1 MSDILITLLILV
13 IFAALLGS
21 LFMLK
26 KQNKSFTF
34 RVVGAL
40 VIGLIFGAALQAVLG
55 YDSAVVNSAMDWIA
69 LVGSGYVRLLRMIV
83 MPLIF
88 ISILYAFITQRS
100 QNLGKLTGRVLA
112 VLMGT
117 VAISALIGALTTA
130 AFGLTAKGLDVGQA
144 EAARGTGLEETL
156 ANFTQTPI
164 QQQIMEIIPTNPFAA
179 LGGQGSNATLSVVFF
194 ATILAI
200 AAIQIRKFKPES
212 AKVFEDLVVSLHDV
226 IMRLV
231 NLVMRFTPYGI
242 LALMTRVAATS
253 NVSDILR
260 LLKFIV
266 ASYVAIAIMFAVH
279 LLILLLFGLNPL
291 TFVKKSMDAL
301 IFGFTS
307 RSSAGTLPM
316 TIKVQKERMGV
327 PEGTANLAGT
337 LGTSIGQNG
346 CAGIYPAMLAVMIA
360 PTMGINPLDPIFLV
374 RLIVVTTFA
383 SFGIAGVGGGA
394 TFAALVVLSAMGFRV
409 ELAGLLIAIE
419 PLIDMARTS
428 LNVSDSILAGVV
440 AAKSMNEL
448 DLEEYN
454 NPVITDASL

>member
-1 MSDILITLLILV
+1 MTELLITLVILV
-13 IFAALLGS
+13 VFVALIGGLT
-21 LFMLK
+21 MLK

-34 RVVGAL
+34 RVVAALILGLVFGAL
-40 VIGLIFGAALQAVLG
+40 LQIVLG
-55 YDSAVVNSAMDWIA
+55 YNSAILKSAMDWISV
-69 LVGSGYVRLLRMIV
+69 VGSGYVRLLRMIV

-88 ISILYAFITQRS
+88 ISILYAFVTQRS
-100 QNLGKLTGRVLA
+100 KNLGKMTVRVLG
-112 VLMGT
+112 VLLIT
-117 VAISALIGALTTA
+117 VAISALVGALTTA
-130 AFGLTAKGLDVGQA
+130 AFGLSAQGLQVGQA

-156 ANFTQTPI
+156 ANFAKTPI

-179 LGGQGSNATLSVVFF
+179 LTGQGSNATLSVVFF

-212 AKVFEDLVVSLHDV
+212 AQFFETMVVSLHDV
-226 IMRLV
+226 TMRLV

-260 LLKFIV
+260 LLQFIL
-266 ASYVAIAIMFAVH
+266 ASYLAIAIMFGIH
-279 LLILLLFGLNPL
+279 LLILAMFGLNPM

-301 IFGFTS
+301 IFAFTS

-316 TIKVQKERMGV
+316 TISAQKERMGV
-327 PEGTANLAGT
+327 PEGTANLAGS

-360 PTMGINPLDPIFLV
+360 PTLGINPLDPVFLI
-374 RLIVVTTFA
+374 RLIVITTFA

-394 TFAALVVLSAMGFRV
+394 TFAALVVLSALGFPV
-409 ELAGLLIAIE
+409 GLAGLLIAIE
-419 PLIDMARTS
+419 PLIDMARTA
-428 LNVSDSILAGVV
+428 LNVSDSLLAGVIS
-440 AAKSMNEL
+440 AKSMNEL
-448 DLEEYN
+448 NLEQYN
-454 NPVITDASL
+454 QPTVEE

>member
-130 AFGLTAKGLDVGQA
+130 AFGLTAEGLQVGQA

-242 LALMTRVAATS
+242 
-253 NVSDILR
+253 
-260 LLKFIV
+260 
-266 ASYVAIAIMFAVH
+266 
-279 LLILLLFGLNPL
+279 
-291 TFVKKSMDAL
+291 
-301 IFGFTS
+301 
-307 RSSAGTLPM
+307 
-316 TIKVQKERMGV
+316 
-327 PEGTANLAGT
+327 
-337 LGTSIGQNG
+337 
-346 CAGIYPAMLAVMIA
+346 
-360 PTMGINPLDPIFLV
+360 
-374 RLIVVTTFA
+374 
-383 SFGIAGVGGGA
+383 
-394 TFAALVVLSAMGFRV
+394 
-409 ELAGLLIAIE
+409 
-419 PLIDMARTS
+419 
-428 LNVSDSILAGVV
+428 
-440 AAKSMNEL
+440 
-448 DLEEYN
+448 
-454 NPVITDASL
+454 

>member
-1 MSDILITLLILV
+1 MNDSLMTLLILAV
-13 IFAALLGS
+13 FSVLLYG
-21 LFMLK
+21 LLQLR

-40 VIGLIFGAALQAVLG
+40 VLGLIFGAALQVIFG
-55 YDSAVVNSAMDWIA
+55 YNSSIVKAAIDWIA
-69 LVGSGYVRLLRMIV
+69 VIGSGYVRLLRMIV

-88 ISILYAFITQRS
+88 ISIVYAFVTQRAK
-100 QNLGKLTGRVLA
+100 NLGKMTARVLA

-117 VAISALIGALTTA
+117 VAISALVGALTAA
-130 AFGLTAKGLDVGQA
+130 AFRLSAQGLQMGQA
-144 EAARGTGLEETL
+144 EAARGTGLEQSL
-156 ANFTQTPI
+156 ADFSRTPI
-164 QQQIMEIIPTNPFAA
+164 QQQIMEIIPVNPFAA
-179 LGGQGSNATLSVVFF
+179 LAGEGTNATLSVVFF
-194 ATILAI
+194 AAILAV
-200 AAIQIRKFKPES
+200 AAIQIRRVKPES
-212 AKVFEDLVVSLHDV
+212 AKVFEDLIVSLHDV

-260 LLKFIV
+260 LINFIL
-266 ASYVAIAIMFAVH
+266 ASYVAIAIMFGIH
-279 LLILLLFGLNPL
+279 LLILSLSGLNPI

-301 IFGFTS
+301 LFAFTS

-316 TIKVQKERMGV
+316 TIQAQKNRMGV
-327 PEGTANLAGT
+327 PEGTANLAGS

-360 PTMGINPLDPIFLV
+360 PTLGINPLDPMFLI
-374 RLIVVTTFA
+374 RLVVITTFA

-394 TFAALVVLSAMGFRV
+394 TFAALVVLSALGFPV
-409 ELAGLLIAIE
+409 GLAGLLIAVE
-419 PLIDMARTS
+419 PLIDMARTA

-440 AAKSMNEL
+440 SAKSMDEL
-448 DLEEYN
+448 DMQEYN
-454 NPVITDASL
+454 NPVVTE

>member
-1 MSDILITLLILV
+1 MTELLITLVILV
-13 IFAALLGS
+13 VFAALIGGLT
-21 LFMLK
+21 MLK

-34 RVVGAL
+34 RVVAALILGLVFGAL
-40 VIGLIFGAALQAVLG
+40 LQIVLG
-55 YDSAVVNSAMDWIA
+55 YNSAILKSAMDWISV
-69 LVGSGYVRLLRMIV
+69 VGSGYVRLLRMIV

-88 ISILYAFITQRS
+88 ISILYAFVTQRS
-100 QNLGKLTGRVLA
+100 KNLGKMTVRVLG
-112 VLMGT
+112 VLLIT
-117 VAISALIGALTTA
+117 VAISALVGALTTA
-130 AFGLTAKGLDVGQA
+130 AFGLSAQGLQVGQA

-156 ANFTQTPI
+156 ANFAKTPI

-179 LGGQGSNATLSVVFF
+179 LTGQGSNATLSVVFF

-212 AKVFEDLVVSLHDV
+212 AQFFETMVVSLHDV
-226 IMRLV
+226 TMRLV

-260 LLKFIV
+260 LLQFIL
-266 ASYVAIAIMFAVH
+266 ASYLAIAIMFGIH
-279 LLILLLFGLNPL
+279 LLILAMFGLNPI

-301 IFGFTS
+301 IFAFTS

-316 TIKVQKERMGV
+316 TISAQKERMGV
-327 PEGTANLAGT
+327 PEGTANLAGS

-360 PTMGINPLDPIFLV
+360 PTLGINPLDPVFLI
-374 RLIVVTTFA
+374 RLIVITTFA

-394 TFAALVVLSAMGFRV
+394 TFAALVVLSALGFPV
-409 ELAGLLIAIE
+409 GLAGLLIAIE
-419 PLIDMARTS
+419 PLIDMARTA
-428 LNVSDSILAGVV
+428 LNVSDSLLAGVIS
-440 AAKSMNEL
+440 AKSMNEL
-448 DLEEYN
+448 NLEQYN
-454 NPVITDASL
+454 QPTVEE

>member
-1 MSDILITLLILV
+1 MSNLISTLLILIV
-13 IFAALLGS
+13 FAALLGA
-21 LFMLK
+21 LYLLK
-26 KQNKSFTF
+26 KQNKSFTV

-40 VIGLIFGAALQAVLG
+40 VLGLIFGAALQAILG
-55 YDSAVVNSAMDWIA
+55 FGNPAVKTAMDWIA

-100 QNLGKLTGRVLA
+100 SNLGKLTGRVLA
-112 VLMGT
+112 VLMIT
-117 VAISALIGALTTA
+117 VAISAFVGAMTTS
-130 AFGLTAKGLDVGQA
+130 AFGLTAEGLQMGQA

-156 ANFTQTPI
+156 DNFSKTPI
-164 QQQIMEIIPTNPFAA
+164 QQQIMEIIPLNPFAA
-179 LGGQGSNATLSVVFF
+179 LTGQGSNATLSVVFF

-200 AAIQIRKFKPES
+200 AAIQIRKFKPDS
-212 AKVFEDLVVSLHDV
+212 AKIFEDLVIALHDV
-226 IMRLV
+226 TMRMV

-253 NVSDILR
+253 NISDIQR

-266 ASYVAIAIMFAVH
+266 ASYAAIAIMFGVH
-279 LLILLLFGLNPL
+279 MLILLLFGLNPL

-301 IFGFTS
+301 IFAFTS

-316 TIKVQKERMGV
+316 TISAQKERMGV
-327 PEGTANLAGT
+327 PEGTANLAGS

-360 PTMGINPLDPIFLV
+360 PTMGINPLDPVFLI

-394 TFAALVVLSAMGFRV
+394 TFAALVVLSAMGLPV
-409 ELAGLLIAIE
+409 ALAGLLIAIE
-419 PLIDMARTS
+419 PLIDMARTA
-428 LNVSDSILAGVV
+428 LNVSDSLLAGVIS
-440 AAKSMNEL
+440 AKSMNEL
-448 DLEEYN
+448 DMEEYN
-454 NPVITDASL
+454 NPVVTESN